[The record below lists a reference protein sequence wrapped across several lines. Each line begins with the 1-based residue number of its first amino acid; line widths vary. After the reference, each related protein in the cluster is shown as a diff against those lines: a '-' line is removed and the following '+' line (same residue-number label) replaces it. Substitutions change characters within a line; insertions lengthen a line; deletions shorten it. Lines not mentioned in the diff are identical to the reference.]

1 MAIDQKYYS
10 CIEIISGLRKKE
22 FSSLEITEHF
32 LQKISTNEKL
42 NAAAFINEEDVRQA
56 ARDADVRLAKGDRA
70 PLLGLPLSIKDSI
83 AVKNWPWRSGS
94 FARENVIAQE
104 DATAVA
110 RLRAAG
116 AHFLCKTT
124 VPEYTWSV
132 ETESA
137 ITGRTDNPFDT
148 ERTSG
153 GSSGGEAVLHAVG
166 GAPAGLGSD
175 GLNSIRVPA
184 HYCGT
189 AGLRPTAGIVPETGA
204 WPTTRTSGLMDIST
218 IGPMARSAADLA
230 MLITTIEGYDGIDPF
245 AHTLGNQKAFEKYDE
260 VNIGYFLSHPI
271 APASDDTQT
280 AVKLAAG
287 VLKALGAKTQEISPW
302 PIEQS
307 VSLAFR
313 LMAPDGGKQVRADVA
328 AAQGRHSQSF
338 AVLIEQLR
346 SQKLDIDEYLN
357 AVSEFKAFRSLLR
370 SAFNKFDAIILP
382 VAADSA
388 PRHLASLAS
397 DESGLSIDEYSYS
410 FAVALAGLPSVAVP
424 VLKDRTGLPTGVQI
438 VCKPHFDLVAI
449 DFATKIQEA
458 LNSFFLI

>member
-10 CIEIISGLRKKE
+10 CKEIISGFRKKE

-32 LQKISTNEKL
+32 LEQISANQKF
-42 NAAAFINEEDVRQA
+42 NAVAFIDEERVRED
-56 ARDADVRLAKGDRA
+56 AREADIRFAKGDQA

-83 AVKNWPWRSGS
+83 AVKNWPWKSGS
-94 FARENVIAQE
+94 FARENIIASE
-104 DATAVA
+104 DATSVA
-110 RLRAAG
+110 RLRDAG

-137 ITGRTDNPFDT
+137 ITGRTDNPFDP

-175 GLNSIRVPA
+175 WLNSIRVPA

-218 IGPMARSAADLA
+218 IGPMARSASDLA
-230 MLITTIEGYDGIDPF
+230 VLIKTIEGYDGIDPF
-245 AHTLGNQKAFEKYDE
+245 AHNLGKQEAYGSYDE
-260 VNIGYFLSHPI
+260 VKIGYFLSHPI
-271 APASDDTQT
+271 APASEDTQ
-280 AVKLAAG
+280 AAIKLASD
-287 VLKALGAKTQEISPW
+287 VLKTLGAKLEEIDPW

-307 VSLAFR
+307 VPLAFK
-313 LMAPDGGKQVRADVA
+313 LMAPDGGNRVRADVA
-328 AAQGRHSQSF
+328 AAHGRHSSSF

-346 SQKLDIDEYLN
+346 SQKLDIDDYLD
-357 AVSEFKAFRSLLR
+357 AVAEFKIFRSLLR
-370 SAFNKFDAIILP
+370 SAFNTYDAIILP

-388 PRHLASLAS
+388 PKHLASLAS

-424 VLKDRTGLPTGVQI
+424 VLKGKRGLPTGVQI

-449 DFATKIQEA
+449 DFATKIQETLGA
-458 LNSFFLI
+458 FFSI